1 MKFKSL
7 ITTTL
12 ALGVIASTGANF
24 NTNEASAAAKPLDKS
39 SSTLH
44 HGHSNIQIPYT
55 ITVNGTSQ
63 NILSSLTFNKNQNI
77 SYKDIENKV
86 KSVLYFNRGISDID
100 LRLSKQAEYTVHFKN
115 GTKRVIDLK
124 SGIYTADLI
133 NTSDIKAIS
142 VNVDTKKQPKDKAK
156 ANVQVPYTIT
166 VNGTS
171 QNILSNLTFNKNQN
185 ISYKDLEDK
194 VKSVLESNRGITDV
208 DLRLSKQAKYT
219 VNFKNGTKKVIDLK
233 AGIYTA
239 NLINSSDIK
248 SININVDTKKHIENK
263 AKRNYQVPY
272 SINLN
277 GTSTNILSNL
287 SFSNKPWT
295 NYKNLTSQIK
305 SVLKHDRGISEQDLK
320 YAKKAY
326 YTVYF
331 KNGGKR
337 ILQLNSKNYTANL
350 VHVKDVKRIEI
361 TVKTGTKAKADRYV
375 PYTIAVNGTSTPILS
390 DLKFTG
396 DPRVGYKDIT
406 KKVKSVLK
414 HDRGIGE
421 RELKYAKKAT
431 YTVHFKNG
439 KKKVINLNS
448 KISQLNLLYV
458 QDIKKIDIDVKTGSK
473 AKADSYVP
481 YTIAVNGTSTPILSK
496 LKISN
501 KQLISYKY
509 LNDKVKS
516 VLKNERGISDLDLKF
531 AKQAKYTV
539 YFKNGKKQVVNLKSD
554 IFTPNL
560 FSAKDILFSAKD
572 IKKIDID
579 VKTGSKAKADSYVP
593 YTIAVN
599 GTSTPIL
606 SKLKI
611 SNKQLIS
618 YKYLNDKV
626 KSVLKSER
634 GISDLDL
641 KFAKQAKYT
650 VYFKNGKKQVVNL
663 KSDIFTPNL
672 FSAKDIKKIDIDV
685 KQYTKSKK
693 INKSNNVKFP
703 VTINKFENIVS
714 NEFVFYNASK
724 ITINDL
730 SIKLKSAIANDQGI
744 TKHDIELAERAVYK
758 VYFKNGS
765 SKYVDLKTE
774 YKDERVFKATDI
786 KKVDIELKF

>member
-12 ALGVIASTGANF
+12 ALGVLASTGANF
-24 NTNEASAAAKPLDKS
+24 NNNEASAAAKPLDKS
-39 SSTLH
+39 SSSLH
-44 HGHSNIQIPYT
+44 HGYS
-55 ITVNGTSQ
+55 
-63 NILSSLTFNKNQNI
+63 
-77 SYKDIENKV
+77 KV
-86 KSVLYFNRGISDID
+86 
-100 LRLSKQAEYTVHFKN
+100 H
-115 GTKRVIDLK
+115 
-124 SGIYTADLI
+124 
-133 NTSDIKAIS
+133 
-142 VNVDTKKQPKDKAK
+142 
-156 ANVQVPYTIT
+156 VPYTIT

-233 AGIYTA
+233 SGIYTA

-350 VHVKDVKRIEI
+350 VHAKDVKRIEI

-396 DPRVGYKDIT
+396 DPRVGYKDIS

-439 KKKVINLNS
+439 TKKVININS
-448 KISQLNLLYV
+448 NISQLNLLYV
-458 QDIKKIDIDVKTGSK
+458 QDIKKIDIDVKTG
-473 AKADSYVP
+473 
-481 YTIAVNGTSTPILSK
+481 T
-496 LKISN
+496 
-501 KQLISYKY
+501 
-509 LNDKVKS
+509 
-516 VLKNERGISDLDLKF
+516 
-531 AKQAKYTV
+531 
-539 YFKNGKKQVVNLKSD
+539 
-554 IFTPNL
+554 
-560 FSAKDILFSAKD
+560 
-572 IKKIDID
+572 
-579 VKTGSKAKADSYVP
+579 KAKADSYVP

-730 SIKLKSAIANDQGI
+730 SIKLKSAMANDQGI
-744 TKHDIELAERAVYK
+744 TKHDIGLAERAVYK

>member
-12 ALGVIASTGANF
+12 ALGVLASTGANF
-24 NTNEASAAAKPLDKS
+24 NNNEASAAAKPLDKS
-39 SSTLH
+39 SSSLH
-44 HGHSNIQIPYT
+44 HGYSKVHVPYA

-77 SYKDIENKV
+77 SYKDLEDRV
-86 KSVLYFNRGISDID
+86 KSVLKSDRGISDID
-100 LRLSKQAEYTVHFKN
+100 LRLSKQAKYTVYFKS
-115 GTKRVIDLK
+115 GTKKVIDLK
-124 SGIYTADLI
+124 AGIYTADLI
-133 NTSDIKAIS
+133 NTSEIKAINI
-142 VNVDTKKQPKDKAK
+142 NVDTKKQVEDKKKDKA
-156 ANVQVPYTIT
+156 NYQVPYTIT

-233 AGIYTA
+233 SGIYTA

-350 VHVKDVKRIEI
+350 VHAKDVKRIEI

-396 DPRVGYKDIT
+396 DPRVGYKDIS

-439 KKKVINLNS
+439 TKKVININS
-448 KISQLNLLYV
+448 NISQLNLLYV
-458 QDIKKIDIDVKTGSK
+458 QDIKKIDIDVKTG
-473 AKADSYVP
+473 
-481 YTIAVNGTSTPILSK
+481 T
-496 LKISN
+496 
-501 KQLISYKY
+501 
-509 LNDKVKS
+509 
-516 VLKNERGISDLDLKF
+516 
-531 AKQAKYTV
+531 
-539 YFKNGKKQVVNLKSD
+539 
-554 IFTPNL
+554 
-560 FSAKDILFSAKD
+560 
-572 IKKIDID
+572 
-579 VKTGSKAKADSYVP
+579 KAKADSYVP

-693 INKSNNVKFP
+693 NK
-703 VTINKFENIVS
+703 
-714 NEFVFYNASK
+714 
-724 ITINDL
+724 
-730 SIKLKSAIANDQGI
+730 
-744 TKHDIELAERAVYK
+744 
-758 VYFKNGS
+758 
-765 SKYVDLKTE
+765 
-774 YKDERVFKATDI
+774 
-786 KKVDIELKF
+786 

>member
-12 ALGVIASTGANF
+12 ALGVLASTGAKF
-24 NTNEASAAAKPLDKS
+24 NNNEASAAAKPLDKS
-39 SSTLH
+39 SSSLH
-44 HGHSNIQIPYT
+44 HGYSKVHVPYA

-77 SYKDIENKV
+77 SYKDLEDRV
-86 KSVLYFNRGISDID
+86 KSVLKSDRGISDID
-100 LRLSKQAEYTVHFKN
+100 LRLSKQAKYTVYFKN
-115 GTKRVIDLK
+115 GTKKVIDLK
-124 SGIYTADLI
+124 AGIYTADLI
-133 NTSDIKAIS
+133 NTSEIKAINI
-142 VNVDTKKQPKDKAK
+142 NVDTKKQVEDKKKDKA
-156 ANVQVPYTIT
+156 NYQVPYTIT

-233 AGIYTA
+233 SGIYTA

-350 VHVKDVKRIEI
+350 VHAKDVKRIEI

-396 DPRVGYKDIT
+396 DPRVGYKDIS

-439 KKKVINLNS
+439 TKKVININS
-448 KISQLNLLYV
+448 NISQLNLLYV
-458 QDIKKIDIDVKTGSK
+458 QDIKKIDIDVKTG
-473 AKADSYVP
+473 
-481 YTIAVNGTSTPILSK
+481 T
-496 LKISN
+496 
-501 KQLISYKY
+501 
-509 LNDKVKS
+509 
-516 VLKNERGISDLDLKF
+516 
-531 AKQAKYTV
+531 
-539 YFKNGKKQVVNLKSD
+539 
-554 IFTPNL
+554 
-560 FSAKDILFSAKD
+560 
-572 IKKIDID
+572 
-579 VKTGSKAKADSYVP
+579 KAKADSYVP

-693 INKSNNVKFP
+693 NK
-703 VTINKFENIVS
+703 
-714 NEFVFYNASK
+714 
-724 ITINDL
+724 
-730 SIKLKSAIANDQGI
+730 
-744 TKHDIELAERAVYK
+744 
-758 VYFKNGS
+758 
-765 SKYVDLKTE
+765 
-774 YKDERVFKATDI
+774 
-786 KKVDIELKF
+786 

>member
-86 KSVLYFNRGISDID
+86 KSVLYFNRGIS
-100 LRLSKQAEYTVHFKN
+100 
-115 GTKRVIDLK
+115 
-124 SGIYTADLI
+124 
-133 NTSDIKAIS
+133 
-142 VNVDTKKQPKDKAK
+142 
-156 ANVQVPYTIT
+156 
-166 VNGTS
+166 
-171 QNILSNLTFNKNQN
+171 
-185 ISYKDLEDK
+185 
-194 VKSVLESNRGITDV
+194 
-208 DLRLSKQAKYT
+208 
-219 VNFKNGTKKVIDLK
+219 
-233 AGIYTA
+233 
-239 NLINSSDIK
+239 
-248 SININVDTKKHIENK
+248 
-263 AKRNYQVPY
+263 
-272 SINLN
+272 
-277 GTSTNILSNL
+277 
-287 SFSNKPWT
+287 
-295 NYKNLTSQIK
+295 
-305 SVLKHDRGISEQDLK
+305 EQDLK

-350 VHVKDVKRIEI
+350 VHAKDVKRIEI
-361 TVKTGTKAKADRYV
+361 TVKTGTKAKADR
-375 PYTIAVNGTSTPILS
+375 
-390 DLKFTG
+390 
-396 DPRVGYKDIT
+396 
-406 KKVKSVLK
+406 
-414 HDRGIGE
+414 
-421 RELKYAKKAT
+421 
-431 YTVHFKNG
+431 
-439 KKKVINLNS
+439 
-448 KISQLNLLYV
+448 
-458 QDIKKIDIDVKTGSK
+458 
-473 AKADSYVP
+473 YVP

-516 VLKNERGISDLDLKF
+516 VLKSERDISDLDLKF

-554 IFTPNL
+554 IFTPN
-560 FSAKDILFSAKD
+560 LFSAKD

-693 INKSNNVKFP
+693 NK
-703 VTINKFENIVS
+703 
-714 NEFVFYNASK
+714 
-724 ITINDL
+724 
-730 SIKLKSAIANDQGI
+730 
-744 TKHDIELAERAVYK
+744 
-758 VYFKNGS
+758 
-765 SKYVDLKTE
+765 
-774 YKDERVFKATDI
+774 
-786 KKVDIELKF
+786 

>member
-12 ALGVIASTGANF
+12 ALGVLASTGANF
-24 NTNEASAAAKPLDKS
+24 NNNEASAAAKPLDKS
-39 SSTLH
+39 SSSLH
-44 HGHSNIQIPYT
+44 HGYSKVHVPYA

-77 SYKDIENKV
+77 SYKDLEDRV
-86 KSVLYFNRGISDID
+86 KSVLKSDRGISDID
-100 LRLSKQAEYTVHFKN
+100 LRLSKQAKYTVYFKN
-115 GTKRVIDLK
+115 GTKKVIDLK
-124 SGIYTADLI
+124 AGIYTADLI
-133 NTSDIKAIS
+133 NTSEIKAINI
-142 VNVDTKKQPKDKAK
+142 NVDTKKQVEDKKKDKA
-156 ANVQVPYTIT
+156 NYQVPYTIT

-233 AGIYTA
+233 SGIYTA

-350 VHVKDVKRIEI
+350 VHAKDVKRIEI

-396 DPRVGYKDIT
+396 DPRVGYKDIS

-439 KKKVINLNS
+439 TKKVININS
-448 KISQLNLLYV
+448 NISQLNLLYV
-458 QDIKKIDIDVKTGSK
+458 QDIKKIDIDVKTGTK

-501 KQLISYKY
+501 KQLISC
-509 LNDKVKS
+509 
-516 VLKNERGISDLDLKF
+516 
-531 AKQAKYTV
+531 
-539 YFKNGKKQVVNLKSD
+539 
-554 IFTPNL
+554 
-560 FSAKDILFSAKD
+560 
-572 IKKIDID
+572 
-579 VKTGSKAKADSYVP
+579 
-593 YTIAVN
+593 
-599 GTSTPIL
+599 
-606 SKLKI
+606 
-611 SNKQLIS
+611 
-618 YKYLNDKV
+618 KYLNDKV

-693 INKSNNVKFP
+693 NK
-703 VTINKFENIVS
+703 
-714 NEFVFYNASK
+714 
-724 ITINDL
+724 
-730 SIKLKSAIANDQGI
+730 
-744 TKHDIELAERAVYK
+744 
-758 VYFKNGS
+758 
-765 SKYVDLKTE
+765 
-774 YKDERVFKATDI
+774 
-786 KKVDIELKF
+786 

>member
-12 ALGVIASTGANF
+12 ALGVLASTGANF
-24 NTNEASAAAKPLDKS
+24 NNNEASAAAKPLDKS
-39 SSTLH
+39 SSSLH
-44 HGHSNIQIPYT
+44 HGYSKVHVPYA

-77 SYKDIENKV
+77 SYKDLEDRV
-86 KSVLYFNRGISDID
+86 KSVLKSDRGISDID
-100 LRLSKQAEYTVHFKN
+100 LRLSKQAKYTVYFKN
-115 GTKRVIDLK
+115 GTKKVIDLK
-124 SGIYTADLI
+124 AGIYTADLI
-133 NTSDIKAIS
+133 NTSEIKAINI
-142 VNVDTKKQPKDKAK
+142 NVDTKKQVEDKKKDKA
-156 ANVQVPYTIT
+156 NYQVPYTIT

-233 AGIYTA
+233 SGIYTA

-350 VHVKDVKRIEI
+350 VHAKDVKRIEI

-396 DPRVGYKDIT
+396 DPRVGYKDIS

-439 KKKVINLNS
+439 TKKVININS
-448 KISQLNLLYV
+448 NISQLNLLYV
-458 QDIKKIDIDVKTGSK
+458 QDIKKIDIDVKTGTK

-516 VLKNERGISDLDLKF
+516 E
-531 AKQAKYTV
+531 
-539 YFKNGKKQVVNLKSD
+539 
-554 IFTPNL
+554 
-560 FSAKDILFSAKD
+560 
-572 IKKIDID
+572 
-579 VKTGSKAKADSYVP
+579 
-593 YTIAVN
+593 
-599 GTSTPIL
+599 
-606 SKLKI
+606 
-611 SNKQLIS
+611 
-618 YKYLNDKV
+618 
-626 KSVLKSER
+626 LKSER

-693 INKSNNVKFP
+693 NK
-703 VTINKFENIVS
+703 
-714 NEFVFYNASK
+714 
-724 ITINDL
+724 
-730 SIKLKSAIANDQGI
+730 
-744 TKHDIELAERAVYK
+744 
-758 VYFKNGS
+758 
-765 SKYVDLKTE
+765 
-774 YKDERVFKATDI
+774 
-786 KKVDIELKF
+786 

>member
-115 GTKRVIDLK
+115 GTK
-124 SGIYTADLI
+124 
-133 NTSDIKAIS
+133 
-142 VNVDTKKQPKDKAK
+142 
-156 ANVQVPYTIT
+156 
-166 VNGTS
+166 
-171 QNILSNLTFNKNQN
+171 
-185 ISYKDLEDK
+185 
-194 VKSVLESNRGITDV
+194 
-208 DLRLSKQAKYT
+208 
-219 VNFKNGTKKVIDLK
+219 KVIDLK

-248 SININVDTKKHIENK
+248 SININLDTKKHIENK

-350 VHVKDVKRIEI
+350 VHAKDVKRIEI
-361 TVKTGTKAKADRYV
+361 TVKTGT
-375 PYTIAVNGTSTPILS
+375 
-390 DLKFTG
+390 
-396 DPRVGYKDIT
+396 
-406 KKVKSVLK
+406 
-414 HDRGIGE
+414 
-421 RELKYAKKAT
+421 
-431 YTVHFKNG
+431 
-439 KKKVINLNS
+439 
-448 KISQLNLLYV
+448 
-458 QDIKKIDIDVKTGSK
+458 
-473 AKADSYVP
+473 
-481 YTIAVNGTSTPILSK
+481 
-496 LKISN
+496 
-501 KQLISYKY
+501 
-509 LNDKVKS
+509 
-516 VLKNERGISDLDLKF
+516 
-531 AKQAKYTV
+531 
-539 YFKNGKKQVVNLKSD
+539 
-554 IFTPNL
+554 
-560 FSAKDILFSAKD
+560 
-572 IKKIDID
+572 
-579 VKTGSKAKADSYVP
+579 KAKADSYVP

>member
-12 ALGVIASTGANF
+12 ALGVLASTGANF
-24 NTNEASAAAKPLDKS
+24 NNNEASAGAKPLDKS
-39 SSTLH
+39 SSSLH
-44 HGHSNIQIPYT
+44 HGYSKVHVPYA

-77 SYKDIENKV
+77 SYKDLEDRV
-86 KSVLYFNRGISDID
+86 KSVLKSD
-100 LRLSKQAEYTVHFKN
+100 
-115 GTKRVIDLK
+115 
-124 SGIYTADLI
+124 
-133 NTSDIKAIS
+133 
-142 VNVDTKKQPKDKAK
+142 
-156 ANVQVPYTIT
+156 
-166 VNGTS
+166 
-171 QNILSNLTFNKNQN
+171 
-185 ISYKDLEDK
+185 
-194 VKSVLESNRGITDV
+194 RGITDV

-248 SININVDTKKHIENK
+248 SININVDTKKHVENK

-287 SFSNKPWT
+287 SFSNKPWK
-295 NYKNLTSQIK
+295 NYKDLTRQIK

-350 VHVKDVKRIEI
+350 VHAKDVKRIEI
-361 TVKTGTKAKADRYV
+361 TVKTGPKAKADRYV
-375 PYTIAVNGTSTPILS
+375 PYTIAVNGTSTLILS
-390 DLKFTG
+390 KLKFSG
-396 DPRVGYKDIT
+396 DPRVGYSDIT

-414 HDRGIGE
+414 YDRGISD
-421 RELKYAKKAT
+421 RELKFAKKAT
-431 YTVHFKNG
+431 YTLHFKNG
-439 KKKVINLNS
+439 KKQVVDLNS
-448 KISQLNLLYV
+448 NINQLNLLFV
-458 QDIKKIDIDVKTGSK
+458 KDIKKIVVDVKTGPK
-473 AKADSYVP
+473 AKAESYVP

-496 LKISN
+496 LK
-501 KQLISYKY
+501 L
-509 LNDKVKS
+509 
-516 VLKNERGISDLDLKF
+516 
-531 AKQAKYTV
+531 
-539 YFKNGKKQVVNLKSD
+539 
-554 IFTPNL
+554 
-560 FSAKDILFSAKD
+560 
-572 IKKIDID
+572 
-579 VKTGSKAKADSYVP
+579 
-593 YTIAVN
+593 
-599 GTSTPIL
+599 
-606 SKLKI
+606 

-641 KFAKQAKYT
+641 KFAKQAQYT
-650 VYFKNGKKQVVNL
+650 VHFKNGKKQVVNL
-663 KSDIFTPNL
+663 NSNIFTPNL
-672 FSAKDIKKIDIDV
+672 FSAKDIKKIDINV
-685 KQYTKSKK
+685 KQHTKSKK
-693 INKSNNVKFP
+693 NKSNNVKFP

-724 ITINDL
+724 IIINDL
-730 SIKLKSAIANDQGI
+730 SIKLKSAMANDQGI
-744 TKHDIELAERAVYK
+744 TKHDIGLAERAVYK

-774 YKDERVFKATDI
+774 YKDGKVFKATDI

>member
-12 ALGVIASTGANF
+12 ALGVLASTGANF
-24 NTNEASAAAKPLDKS
+24 NTNEASAAATPLDKS

-44 HGHSNIQIPYT
+44 HGHSKIQVPYT

-63 NILSSLTFNKNQNI
+63 NILSSLTFNKNQQI
-77 SYKDIENKV
+77 SYKDLENKV

-115 GTKRVIDLK
+115 GTKKVVDLK

-171 QNILSNLTFNKNQN
+171 QNILSSLTFNKNQN
-185 ISYKDLEDK
+185 VSYKDLEDK

-208 DLRLSKQAKYT
+208 DLRLSKQAKFT

-337 ILQLNSKNYTANL
+337 VVHFNSKTYSANL
-350 VHVKDVKRIEI
+350 VHAKDVKKIEV
-361 TVKTGTKAKADRYV
+361 TVKTASKAKAERYV
-375 PYTIAVNGTSTPILS
+375 PYSIAVNGTSTPNLS

-481 YTIAVNGTSTPILSK
+481 YTIAVNGTSTHILSK

-501 KQLISYKY
+501 KQLIGYQD
-509 LNDKVKS
+509 LNEKVKS
-516 VLKNERGISDLDLKF
+516 VLKHDRGINDIELKF
-531 AKQAKYTV
+531 AKQAKYTIH
-539 YFKNGKKQVVNLKSD
+539 FKNGKTQVVDLKSD
-554 IFTPNL
+554 IFT
-560 FSAKDILFSAKD
+560 
-572 IKKIDID
+572 
-579 VKTGSKAKADSYVP
+579 
-593 YTIAVN
+593 
-599 GTSTPIL
+599 
-606 SKLKI
+606 
-611 SNKQLIS
+611 
-618 YKYLNDKV
+618 
-626 KSVLKSER
+626 R
-634 GISDLDL
+634 
-641 KFAKQAKYT
+641 
-650 VYFKNGKKQVVNL
+650 
-663 KSDIFTPNL
+663 NL

-685 KQYTKSKK
+685 KQHTKSKK

-730 SIKLKSAIANDQGI
+730 STKLKSAMANDQGI
-744 TKHDIELAERAVYK
+744 TKHDIGLAERAVYK

-774 YKDERVFKATDI
+774 YKDRKVFKATDI

>member
-185 ISYKDLEDK
+185 ISYKDLEGK

-233 AGIYTA
+233 SGIYTA

-350 VHVKDVKRIEI
+350 VHAKDVKRIEI
-361 TVKTGTKAKADRYV
+361 TVKTGTKAKADR
-375 PYTIAVNGTSTPILS
+375 
-390 DLKFTG
+390 
-396 DPRVGYKDIT
+396 
-406 KKVKSVLK
+406 
-414 HDRGIGE
+414 
-421 RELKYAKKAT
+421 
-431 YTVHFKNG
+431 
-439 KKKVINLNS
+439 
-448 KISQLNLLYV
+448 
-458 QDIKKIDIDVKTGSK
+458 
-473 AKADSYVP
+473 
-481 YTIAVNGTSTPILSK
+481 
-496 LKISN
+496 
-501 KQLISYKY
+501 
-509 LNDKVKS
+509 
-516 VLKNERGISDLDLKF
+516 
-531 AKQAKYTV
+531 
-539 YFKNGKKQVVNLKSD
+539 
-554 IFTPNL
+554 
-560 FSAKDILFSAKD
+560 
-572 IKKIDID
+572 
-579 VKTGSKAKADSYVP
+579 YVP

-685 KQYTKSKK
+685 KTGSKAKADSYVPYTIAVNGTSTPILSKLKISNKQLISYKYLNDKVKSVLKSERGISDRDLKFAKQAKYTVYFKNGKKQVVNLKSDIFTPNLFSAKDIKKIDIDVKQYTKSKK
-693 INKSNNVKFP
+693 K
-703 VTINKFENIVS
+703 
-714 NEFVFYNASK
+714 
-724 ITINDL
+724 
-730 SIKLKSAIANDQGI
+730 
-744 TKHDIELAERAVYK
+744 
-758 VYFKNGS
+758 
-765 SKYVDLKTE
+765 
-774 YKDERVFKATDI
+774 
-786 KKVDIELKF
+786 

>member
-12 ALGVIASTGANF
+12 ALGVLASTGANF
-24 NTNEASAAAKPLDKS
+24 NNNEASAAAKPLDKS
-39 SSTLH
+39 SSSLH
-44 HGHSNIQIPYT
+44 HGYSKVHVPYA

-77 SYKDIENKV
+77 SYKDLEDRV
-86 KSVLYFNRGISDID
+86 KSVLKSDRGISDID
-100 LRLSKQAEYTVHFKN
+100 LRLSKQAKYTVYFKN
-115 GTKRVIDLK
+115 GTKKVIDLK
-124 SGIYTADLI
+124 AGIYTADLI
-133 NTSDIKAIS
+133 NTSEIKAINI
-142 VNVDTKKQPKDKAK
+142 NVDTKKQVEDKKKDKA
-156 ANVQVPYTIT
+156 NYQVPYTIT

-208 DLRLSKQAKYT
+208 DLRLSKQEKYT

-233 AGIYTA
+233 SGIYTA

-350 VHVKDVKRIEI
+350 VHAKDVKRIEI

-396 DPRVGYKDIT
+396 DPRVGYKDIS

-439 KKKVINLNS
+439 TKKVININS
-448 KISQLNLLYV
+448 NISQLNLLYV
-458 QDIKKIDIDVKTGSK
+458 QDIKKIDIDVKTG
-473 AKADSYVP
+473 
-481 YTIAVNGTSTPILSK
+481 T
-496 LKISN
+496 
-501 KQLISYKY
+501 
-509 LNDKVKS
+509 
-516 VLKNERGISDLDLKF
+516 
-531 AKQAKYTV
+531 
-539 YFKNGKKQVVNLKSD
+539 
-554 IFTPNL
+554 
-560 FSAKDILFSAKD
+560 
-572 IKKIDID
+572 
-579 VKTGSKAKADSYVP
+579 KAKADSYVP

-685 KQYTKSKK
+685 
-693 INKSNNVKFP
+693 
-703 VTINKFENIVS
+703 
-714 NEFVFYNASK
+714 
-724 ITINDL
+724 
-730 SIKLKSAIANDQGI
+730 
-744 TKHDIELAERAVYK
+744 
-758 VYFKNGS
+758 
-765 SKYVDLKTE
+765 
-774 YKDERVFKATDI
+774 
-786 KKVDIELKF
+786 

>member
-115 GTKRVIDLK
+115 GTKKVIDLK

-185 ISYKDLEDK
+185 ISYKDLEGK

-233 AGIYTA
+233 SGIYTA

-350 VHVKDVKRIEI
+350 VHAKDVKRIEI
-361 TVKTGTKAKADRYV
+361 TVKTGTKAKADR
-375 PYTIAVNGTSTPILS
+375 
-390 DLKFTG
+390 
-396 DPRVGYKDIT
+396 
-406 KKVKSVLK
+406 
-414 HDRGIGE
+414 
-421 RELKYAKKAT
+421 
-431 YTVHFKNG
+431 
-439 KKKVINLNS
+439 
-448 KISQLNLLYV
+448 
-458 QDIKKIDIDVKTGSK
+458 
-473 AKADSYVP
+473 YVP

-516 VLKNERGISDLDLKF
+516 VLKSERGISDLDLKF

-554 IFTPNL
+554 IFTPN
-560 FSAKDILFSAKD
+560 LFSAKD

-672 FSAKDIKKIDIDV
+672 FSAKD
-685 KQYTKSKK
+685 
-693 INKSNNVKFP
+693 
-703 VTINKFENIVS
+703 
-714 NEFVFYNASK
+714 
-724 ITINDL
+724 
-730 SIKLKSAIANDQGI
+730 
-744 TKHDIELAERAVYK
+744 
-758 VYFKNGS
+758 
-765 SKYVDLKTE
+765 
-774 YKDERVFKATDI
+774 
-786 KKVDIELKF
+786 

>member
-12 ALGVIASTGANF
+12 ALGVLASTGANF
-24 NTNEASAAAKPLDKS
+24 NNNEASAAAKPLDKS
-39 SSTLH
+39 SSSLH
-44 HGHSNIQIPYT
+44 HGYSKVHVPYA

-77 SYKDIENKV
+77 SYKDLEDRV
-86 KSVLYFNRGISDID
+86 KSVLKSDRGISDID
-100 LRLSKQAEYTVHFKN
+100 LRLSKQAKYTVYFKN
-115 GTKRVIDLK
+115 GTKKVIDLK
-124 SGIYTADLI
+124 AGIYTADLI
-133 NTSDIKAIS
+133 NTSEIKAINI
-142 VNVDTKKQPKDKAK
+142 NVDTKKQVEDKKKDKA
-156 ANVQVPYTIT
+156 NYQVPYTIT

-233 AGIYTA
+233 SGIYTA

-272 SINLN
+272 AINLN

-350 VHVKDVKRIEI
+350 VHAKDVKRIEI

-396 DPRVGYKDIT
+396 DPRVGYKDIS

-439 KKKVINLNS
+439 TKKVININS
-448 KISQLNLLYV
+448 NISQLNLLYV
-458 QDIKKIDIDVKTGSK
+458 QDIKKIDIDVKTG
-473 AKADSYVP
+473 
-481 YTIAVNGTSTPILSK
+481 T
-496 LKISN
+496 
-501 KQLISYKY
+501 
-509 LNDKVKS
+509 
-516 VLKNERGISDLDLKF
+516 
-531 AKQAKYTV
+531 
-539 YFKNGKKQVVNLKSD
+539 
-554 IFTPNL
+554 
-560 FSAKDILFSAKD
+560 
-572 IKKIDID
+572 
-579 VKTGSKAKADSYVP
+579 KAKADSYVP

-693 INKSNNVKFP
+693 NK
-703 VTINKFENIVS
+703 
-714 NEFVFYNASK
+714 
-724 ITINDL
+724 
-730 SIKLKSAIANDQGI
+730 
-744 TKHDIELAERAVYK
+744 
-758 VYFKNGS
+758 
-765 SKYVDLKTE
+765 
-774 YKDERVFKATDI
+774 
-786 KKVDIELKF
+786 

>member
-12 ALGVIASTGANF
+12 ALGVLASTGANF
-24 NTNEASAAAKPLDKS
+24 NNNEASAAAKPLDKS
-39 SSTLH
+39 SSSLH
-44 HGHSNIQIPYT
+44 HGYSKVHVPYA

-77 SYKDIENKV
+77 SYKDLEDRV
-86 KSVLYFNRGISDID
+86 KSVLKSDRGISDID
-100 LRLSKQAEYTVHFKN
+100 LRLSKQAKYTVYFKN
-115 GTKRVIDLK
+115 GTKKVIDLK
-124 SGIYTADLI
+124 AGIYTADLI
-133 NTSDIKAIS
+133 NTSEIKAININ
-142 VNVDTKKQPKDKAK
+142 VNTKKQVEDKKKDKA
-156 ANVQVPYTIT
+156 NYQVPYTIT

-233 AGIYTA
+233 SGIYTA

-350 VHVKDVKRIEI
+350 VHAKDVKRIEI

-396 DPRVGYKDIT
+396 DPRVGYKDIS

-439 KKKVINLNS
+439 TKKVININS
-448 KISQLNLLYV
+448 NISQLNLLYV
-458 QDIKKIDIDVKTGSK
+458 QDIKKIDIDVKTG
-473 AKADSYVP
+473 
-481 YTIAVNGTSTPILSK
+481 T
-496 LKISN
+496 
-501 KQLISYKY
+501 
-509 LNDKVKS
+509 
-516 VLKNERGISDLDLKF
+516 
-531 AKQAKYTV
+531 
-539 YFKNGKKQVVNLKSD
+539 
-554 IFTPNL
+554 
-560 FSAKDILFSAKD
+560 
-572 IKKIDID
+572 
-579 VKTGSKAKADSYVP
+579 KAKADSYVP

-693 INKSNNVKFP
+693 NK
-703 VTINKFENIVS
+703 
-714 NEFVFYNASK
+714 
-724 ITINDL
+724 
-730 SIKLKSAIANDQGI
+730 
-744 TKHDIELAERAVYK
+744 
-758 VYFKNGS
+758 
-765 SKYVDLKTE
+765 
-774 YKDERVFKATDI
+774 
-786 KKVDIELKF
+786 

>member
-115 GTKRVIDLK
+115 GTKKVIDLK

-185 ISYKDLEDK
+185 ISYKDLEGK

-233 AGIYTA
+233 SGIYTA

-350 VHVKDVKRIEI
+350 VHAKDVKRIEI

-390 DLKFTG
+390 KLKISNKQLIS
-396 DPRVGYKDIT
+396 YKYLND
-406 KKVKSVLK
+406 KVKSVLK
-414 HDRGIGE
+414 SERGISDLD
-421 RELKYAKKAT
+421 LKFAKQAK
-431 YTVHFKNG
+431 YTVYFKNG
-439 KKKVINLNS
+439 KKQVVNLKS
-448 KISQLNLLYV
+448 DIFTPNLFSAK
-458 QDIKKIDIDVKTGSK
+458 DIKKIDIDVKTGSK

-516 VLKNERGISDLDLKF
+516 VLKSERGISDLDLKF

-554 IFTPNL
+554 IFTPN
-560 FSAKDILFSAKD
+560 LFSAKD

-693 INKSNNVKFP
+693 K
-703 VTINKFENIVS
+703 
-714 NEFVFYNASK
+714 
-724 ITINDL
+724 
-730 SIKLKSAIANDQGI
+730 
-744 TKHDIELAERAVYK
+744 
-758 VYFKNGS
+758 
-765 SKYVDLKTE
+765 
-774 YKDERVFKATDI
+774 
-786 KKVDIELKF
+786 

>member
-12 ALGVIASTGANF
+12 ALGVLASTGANF
-24 NTNEASAAAKPLDKS
+24 NNNEASAAAKPLDKS
-39 SSTLH
+39 SGSLH
-44 HGHSNIQIPYT
+44 HGYSKVHVPYA

-77 SYKDIENKV
+77 SYKDLEDRV
-86 KSVLYFNRGISDID
+86 KSVLKSDRGISDID
-100 LRLSKQAEYTVHFKN
+100 LRLSKQAKYTVYFKN
-115 GTKRVIDLK
+115 GTKKVIDLK
-124 SGIYTADLI
+124 AGIYTADLI
-133 NTSDIKAIS
+133 NTSEIKAINI
-142 VNVDTKKQPKDKAK
+142 NVDTKKQVEDKKKDKA
-156 ANVQVPYTIT
+156 NYQVPYTIT

-233 AGIYTA
+233 SGIYTA

-350 VHVKDVKRIEI
+350 VHAKDVKRIEI

-396 DPRVGYKDIT
+396 DPRVGYKDIS

-439 KKKVINLNS
+439 TKKVININS
-448 KISQLNLLYV
+448 NISQLNLLYV
-458 QDIKKIDIDVKTGSK
+458 QDIKKIDIDVKTG
-473 AKADSYVP
+473 
-481 YTIAVNGTSTPILSK
+481 T
-496 LKISN
+496 
-501 KQLISYKY
+501 
-509 LNDKVKS
+509 
-516 VLKNERGISDLDLKF
+516 
-531 AKQAKYTV
+531 
-539 YFKNGKKQVVNLKSD
+539 
-554 IFTPNL
+554 
-560 FSAKDILFSAKD
+560 
-572 IKKIDID
+572 
-579 VKTGSKAKADSYVP
+579 KAKADSYVP

-730 SIKLKSAIANDQGI
+730 SIKLKSAMANDQGI
-744 TKHDIELAERAVYK
+744 TKHDIGLAERAVYK

>member
-1 MKFKSL
+1 
-7 ITTTL
+7 
-12 ALGVIASTGANF
+12 LGVLASTGANF

-44 HGHSNIQIPYT
+44 HGHSKIQVPYT

-63 NILSSLTFNKNQNI
+63 NILSSLTFNKNQQI
-77 SYKDIENKV
+77 SYKDLENKV

-115 GTKRVIDLK
+115 GTKKVVDLK

-171 QNILSNLTFNKNQN
+171 QNILSSLTFNKNQN
-185 ISYKDLEDK
+185 VSYKDLEDK

-208 DLRLSKQAKYT
+208 DLRLSKQAKFT

-337 ILQLNSKNYTANL
+337 VVHFNSKTYSANL
-350 VHVKDVKRIEI
+350 VHAKDVKKIEV
-361 TVKTGTKAKADRYV
+361 TVKTASKAKAERYV
-375 PYTIAVNGTSTPILS
+375 PYSIAVNGTSTPNLS

-481 YTIAVNGTSTPILSK
+481 YTIAVNGTSTHILSK

-501 KQLISYKY
+501 KQLIGYQD
-509 LNDKVKS
+509 LNEKVKS
-516 VLKNERGISDLDLKF
+516 VLKHDRGINDIELKF
-531 AKQAKYTV
+531 AKQAKYTIH
-539 YFKNGKKQVVNLKSD
+539 FKNGKTQVVDLKSD
-554 IFTPNL
+554 IFT
-560 FSAKDILFSAKD
+560 
-572 IKKIDID
+572 
-579 VKTGSKAKADSYVP
+579 
-593 YTIAVN
+593 
-599 GTSTPIL
+599 
-606 SKLKI
+606 
-611 SNKQLIS
+611 
-618 YKYLNDKV
+618 
-626 KSVLKSER
+626 R
-634 GISDLDL
+634 
-641 KFAKQAKYT
+641 
-650 VYFKNGKKQVVNL
+650 
-663 KSDIFTPNL
+663 NL

-685 KQYTKSKK
+685 KQHTKSKK

-730 SIKLKSAIANDQGI
+730 STKLKSAMANDQGI
-744 TKHDIELAERAVYK
+744 TKHDIGLAERAVYK

-774 YKDERVFKATDI
+774 YKDRKVFKATDI

>member
-12 ALGVIASTGANF
+12 ALGVLASTGANF
-24 NTNEASAAAKPLDKS
+24 NNNEASAAAKPLDKS
-39 SSTLH
+39 SSSLH
-44 HGHSNIQIPYT
+44 HGYSKVHVPYA

-77 SYKDIENKV
+77 SYKDLEDRV
-86 KSVLYFNRGISDID
+86 KSVLKSDRGISDID
-100 LRLSKQAEYTVHFKN
+100 LRLSKQAKYTVYFKN
-115 GTKRVIDLK
+115 GTKKVIDLK
-124 SGIYTADLI
+124 AGIYTADLI
-133 NTSDIKAIS
+133 NTSEIKAINI
-142 VNVDTKKQPKDKAK
+142 NVDTKKQVEDKKKDKA
-156 ANVQVPYTIT
+156 NYQVPYTIT

-233 AGIYTA
+233 SGIYTA

-350 VHVKDVKRIEI
+350 VHAKDVKRIEI

-396 DPRVGYKDIT
+396 DPRVGYKDIS

-439 KKKVINLNS
+439 TKKVININS
-448 KISQLNLLYV
+448 NISQLNLLYV
-458 QDIKKIDIDVKTGSK
+458 QDIKKIDIDVKTG
-473 AKADSYVP
+473 
-481 YTIAVNGTSTPILSK
+481 T
-496 LKISN
+496 
-501 KQLISYKY
+501 
-509 LNDKVKS
+509 
-516 VLKNERGISDLDLKF
+516 
-531 AKQAKYTV
+531 
-539 YFKNGKKQVVNLKSD
+539 
-554 IFTPNL
+554 
-560 FSAKDILFSAKD
+560 
-572 IKKIDID
+572 
-579 VKTGSKAKADSYVP
+579 KAKADSYVP

-672 FSAKDIKKIDIDV
+672 FSAKDIKKIDID
-685 KQYTKSKK
+685 
-693 INKSNNVKFP
+693 
-703 VTINKFENIVS
+703 
-714 NEFVFYNASK
+714 
-724 ITINDL
+724 
-730 SIKLKSAIANDQGI
+730 
-744 TKHDIELAERAVYK
+744 
-758 VYFKNGS
+758 
-765 SKYVDLKTE
+765 
-774 YKDERVFKATDI
+774 
-786 KKVDIELKF
+786 

>member
-12 ALGVIASTGANF
+12 ALGVLASTGANF
-24 NTNEASAAAKPLDKS
+24 NNNEASAAAKPLDKS
-39 SSTLH
+39 SSSLH
-44 HGHSNIQIPYT
+44 HGYSKVHVPYA

-77 SYKDIENKV
+77 SYKDLEDRV
-86 KSVLYFNRGISDID
+86 KSVLKSDRGISDID
-100 LRLSKQAEYTVHFKN
+100 LRLSKQA
-115 GTKRVIDLK
+115 
-124 SGIYTADLI
+124 
-133 NTSDIKAIS
+133 
-142 VNVDTKKQPKDKAK
+142 
-156 ANVQVPYTIT
+156 
-166 VNGTS
+166 
-171 QNILSNLTFNKNQN
+171 
-185 ISYKDLEDK
+185 
-194 VKSVLESNRGITDV
+194 
-208 DLRLSKQAKYT
+208 KYT
-219 VNFKNGTKKVIDLK
+219 VYFKNGTKKVIDLK

-239 NLINSSDIK
+239 DLINSSDIK

-350 VHVKDVKRIEI
+350 VHAKDVKRIEI

-375 PYTIAVNGTSTPILS
+375 PYTIAVNGTSTLILS

-396 DPRVGYKDIT
+396 DPRVGYKDIS

-439 KKKVINLNS
+439 TKKVININS
-448 KISQLNLLYV
+448 NISQLNLLYV
-458 QDIKKIDIDVKTGSK
+458 QDIKKIDIDVKTGTK

-481 YTIAVNGTSTPILSK
+481 YTIAVNGTSTL
-496 LKISN
+496 
-501 KQLISYKY
+501 
-509 LNDKVKS
+509 
-516 VLKNERGISDLDLKF
+516 
-531 AKQAKYTV
+531 
-539 YFKNGKKQVVNLKSD
+539 
-554 IFTPNL
+554 
-560 FSAKDILFSAKD
+560 
-572 IKKIDID
+572 
-579 VKTGSKAKADSYVP
+579 
-593 YTIAVN
+593 
-599 GTSTPIL
+599 IL

-730 SIKLKSAIANDQGI
+730 SIKLKSAMANDQGI
-744 TKHDIELAERAVYK
+744 TKHDIGLAERAVYK

-765 SKYVDLKTE
+765 SKYVYLKTE

>member
-12 ALGVIASTGANF
+12 ALGVLASTGANF
-24 NTNEASAAAKPLDKS
+24 NNNEASAAAKPLDKS
-39 SSTLH
+39 SSSLH
-44 HGHSNIQIPYT
+44 HGYSKVHVPYA

-77 SYKDIENKV
+77 SYKDLEDRV
-86 KSVLYFNRGISDID
+86 KSVLKSDRGISDID
-100 LRLSKQAEYTVHFKN
+100 LRLSKQAKYTVYFKN
-115 GTKRVIDLK
+115 GTKKVIDLK
-124 SGIYTADLI
+124 AGIYTADLI
-133 NTSDIKAIS
+133 NTSEIKAINI
-142 VNVDTKKQPKDKAK
+142 NVDTKKQVEDKKKDKA
-156 ANVQVPYTIT
+156 NYQVPYTIT

-233 AGIYTA
+233 SGIYTA

-287 SFSNKPWT
+287 SFLNKPWT

-350 VHVKDVKRIEI
+350 VHAKDVKRIEI

-396 DPRVGYKDIT
+396 DPRVGYKDIS

-439 KKKVINLNS
+439 TKKVININS
-448 KISQLNLLYV
+448 NISQLNLLYV
-458 QDIKKIDIDVKTGSK
+458 QDIKKIDIDVKTG
-473 AKADSYVP
+473 
-481 YTIAVNGTSTPILSK
+481 T
-496 LKISN
+496 
-501 KQLISYKY
+501 
-509 LNDKVKS
+509 
-516 VLKNERGISDLDLKF
+516 
-531 AKQAKYTV
+531 
-539 YFKNGKKQVVNLKSD
+539 
-554 IFTPNL
+554 
-560 FSAKDILFSAKD
+560 
-572 IKKIDID
+572 
-579 VKTGSKAKADSYVP
+579 KAKADSYVP

-693 INKSNNVKFP
+693 NK
-703 VTINKFENIVS
+703 
-714 NEFVFYNASK
+714 
-724 ITINDL
+724 
-730 SIKLKSAIANDQGI
+730 
-744 TKHDIELAERAVYK
+744 
-758 VYFKNGS
+758 
-765 SKYVDLKTE
+765 
-774 YKDERVFKATDI
+774 
-786 KKVDIELKF
+786 

>member
-44 HGHSNIQIPYT
+44 HGHSKIQIPYT

-124 SGIYTADLI
+124 SGIYTADII

-185 ISYKDLEDK
+185 ISYKDLEGK

-233 AGIYTA
+233 SGIYTA

-350 VHVKDVKRIEI
+350 VHAKDVKRIEI
-361 TVKTGTKAKADRYV
+361 TVKTGTKAKADR
-375 PYTIAVNGTSTPILS
+375 
-390 DLKFTG
+390 
-396 DPRVGYKDIT
+396 
-406 KKVKSVLK
+406 
-414 HDRGIGE
+414 
-421 RELKYAKKAT
+421 
-431 YTVHFKNG
+431 
-439 KKKVINLNS
+439 
-448 KISQLNLLYV
+448 
-458 QDIKKIDIDVKTGSK
+458 
-473 AKADSYVP
+473 YVP

-516 VLKNERGISDLDLKF
+516 VLKSERGISDLDLKF

-554 IFTPNL
+554 IFTPN
-560 FSAKDILFSAKD
+560 LFSAKD

-672 FSAKDIKKIDIDV
+672 FSAKDI
-685 KQYTKSKK
+685 
-693 INKSNNVKFP
+693 
-703 VTINKFENIVS
+703 
-714 NEFVFYNASK
+714 
-724 ITINDL
+724 
-730 SIKLKSAIANDQGI
+730 
-744 TKHDIELAERAVYK
+744 
-758 VYFKNGS
+758 
-765 SKYVDLKTE
+765 
-774 YKDERVFKATDI
+774 
-786 KKVDIELKF
+786 

>member
-133 NTSDIKAIS
+133 NTSDIKAIG

-171 QNILSNLTFNKNQN
+171 QNILSNLTFNKNQQ

-350 VHVKDVKRIEI
+350 VHAKDVKRIEI
-361 TVKTGTKAKADRYV
+361 TVKTGT
-375 PYTIAVNGTSTPILS
+375 
-390 DLKFTG
+390 
-396 DPRVGYKDIT
+396 
-406 KKVKSVLK
+406 
-414 HDRGIGE
+414 
-421 RELKYAKKAT
+421 
-431 YTVHFKNG
+431 
-439 KKKVINLNS
+439 
-448 KISQLNLLYV
+448 
-458 QDIKKIDIDVKTGSK
+458 K

-516 VLKNERGISDLDLKF
+516 VLKSERGISDLDLKF

-554 IFTPNL
+554 IFTPN
-560 FSAKDILFSAKD
+560 LFSAKD

-693 INKSNNVKFP
+693 NK
-703 VTINKFENIVS
+703 
-714 NEFVFYNASK
+714 
-724 ITINDL
+724 
-730 SIKLKSAIANDQGI
+730 
-744 TKHDIELAERAVYK
+744 
-758 VYFKNGS
+758 
-765 SKYVDLKTE
+765 
-774 YKDERVFKATDI
+774 
-786 KKVDIELKF
+786 

>member
-12 ALGVIASTGANF
+12 ALGVLASTGANF
-24 NTNEASAAAKPLDKS
+24 NNNEASAAAKPLDKS
-39 SSTLH
+39 SSSLH
-44 HGHSNIQIPYT
+44 HGYSKVHVPYA

-77 SYKDIENKV
+77 SYKDLEDRV
-86 KSVLYFNRGISDID
+86 KSVLKSDRGISDID
-100 LRLSKQAEYTVHFKN
+100 LRLSKQAKYTVYFKN
-115 GTKRVIDLK
+115 GTKKVIDLK
-124 SGIYTADLI
+124 AGIYTADLI
-133 NTSDIKAIS
+133 NTSEIKAINI
-142 VNVDTKKQPKDKAK
+142 NVDTKKQVEDKKKDKA
-156 ANVQVPYTIT
+156 NYQVPYTIT

-233 AGIYTA
+233 SGIYTA

-350 VHVKDVKRIEI
+350 VHAKDVKRIEI

-396 DPRVGYKDIT
+396 DPRVGYKDIS

-439 KKKVINLNS
+439 TKKVININS
-448 KISQLNLLYV
+448 NISQLNLLYV
-458 QDIKKIDIDVKTGSK
+458 QDIKKIDIDVKTGTK
-473 AKADSYVP
+473 AKADSY
-481 YTIAVNGTSTPILSK
+481 I
-496 LKISN
+496 
-501 KQLISYKY
+501 
-509 LNDKVKS
+509 
-516 VLKNERGISDLDLKF
+516 
-531 AKQAKYTV
+531 
-539 YFKNGKKQVVNLKSD
+539 
-554 IFTPNL
+554 
-560 FSAKDILFSAKD
+560 
-572 IKKIDID
+572 
-579 VKTGSKAKADSYVP
+579 P

-693 INKSNNVKFP
+693 NK
-703 VTINKFENIVS
+703 
-714 NEFVFYNASK
+714 
-724 ITINDL
+724 
-730 SIKLKSAIANDQGI
+730 
-744 TKHDIELAERAVYK
+744 
-758 VYFKNGS
+758 
-765 SKYVDLKTE
+765 
-774 YKDERVFKATDI
+774 
-786 KKVDIELKF
+786 

>member
-12 ALGVIASTGANF
+12 ALGVLASTGANF
-24 NTNEASAAAKPLDKS
+24 NNNEASAAAKPLDKS
-39 SSTLH
+39 SSSLH
-44 HGHSNIQIPYT
+44 HGYSKVHVPYA

-77 SYKDIENKV
+77 SYKDLEDRV
-86 KSVLYFNRGISDID
+86 KSVLKSDRGISDID
-100 LRLSKQAEYTVHFKN
+100 LRLSKQAKYTVYFKN
-115 GTKRVIDLK
+115 GTKKVIDLK
-124 SGIYTADLI
+124 AGIYTADLI
-133 NTSDIKAIS
+133 NTSEIKAINI
-142 VNVDTKKQPKDKAK
+142 NVDTKKQVEDKKKDKA
-156 ANVQVPYTIT
+156 NYQVPYTIT

-233 AGIYTA
+233 SGIYTA

-350 VHVKDVKRIEI
+350 VHAKDVKRIEI

-396 DPRVGYKDIT
+396 DPRVGYKDIS
-406 KKVKSVLK
+406 KKVESVLK

-439 KKKVINLNS
+439 TKKVININS
-448 KISQLNLLYV
+448 NISQLNLLYV
-458 QDIKKIDIDVKTGSK
+458 QDIKKIDIDVKTG
-473 AKADSYVP
+473 
-481 YTIAVNGTSTPILSK
+481 T
-496 LKISN
+496 
-501 KQLISYKY
+501 
-509 LNDKVKS
+509 
-516 VLKNERGISDLDLKF
+516 
-531 AKQAKYTV
+531 
-539 YFKNGKKQVVNLKSD
+539 
-554 IFTPNL
+554 
-560 FSAKDILFSAKD
+560 
-572 IKKIDID
+572 
-579 VKTGSKAKADSYVP
+579 KAKADSYVP

-693 INKSNNVKFP
+693 NK
-703 VTINKFENIVS
+703 
-714 NEFVFYNASK
+714 
-724 ITINDL
+724 
-730 SIKLKSAIANDQGI
+730 
-744 TKHDIELAERAVYK
+744 
-758 VYFKNGS
+758 
-765 SKYVDLKTE
+765 
-774 YKDERVFKATDI
+774 
-786 KKVDIELKF
+786 

>member
-12 ALGVIASTGANF
+12 ALGVLASTGANF
-24 NTNEASAAAKPLDKS
+24 NNNEASAAAKPLDKS
-39 SSTLH
+39 SSSLH
-44 HGHSNIQIPYT
+44 HGYSKVHVPYA

-77 SYKDIENKV
+77 SYKDLEDRV
-86 KSVLYFNRGISDID
+86 KSVLKSDRGISDID
-100 LRLSKQAEYTVHFKN
+100 LRLSKQAKYTVYFKN
-115 GTKRVIDLK
+115 GTKKVIDLK
-124 SGIYTADLI
+124 VGIYTADLI
-133 NTSDIKAIS
+133 NTSEIKAINI
-142 VNVDTKKQPKDKAK
+142 NVDTKKQVEDKKKDKA
-156 ANVQVPYTIT
+156 NYQVPYTIT

-233 AGIYTA
+233 SGIYTA

-350 VHVKDVKRIEI
+350 VHAKDVKRIEI

-396 DPRVGYKDIT
+396 DPRVGYKDIS

-431 YTVHFKNG
+431 YAVHFKNG
-439 KKKVINLNS
+439 TKKVININS
-448 KISQLNLLYV
+448 NISQLNLLYV
-458 QDIKKIDIDVKTGSK
+458 QDIKKIDIDVKTG
-473 AKADSYVP
+473 
-481 YTIAVNGTSTPILSK
+481 T
-496 LKISN
+496 
-501 KQLISYKY
+501 
-509 LNDKVKS
+509 
-516 VLKNERGISDLDLKF
+516 
-531 AKQAKYTV
+531 
-539 YFKNGKKQVVNLKSD
+539 
-554 IFTPNL
+554 
-560 FSAKDILFSAKD
+560 
-572 IKKIDID
+572 
-579 VKTGSKAKADSYVP
+579 KAKADSYVP

-650 VYFKNGKKQVVNL
+650 VYFRNGKKQVVNL

-672 FSAKDIKKIDIDV
+672 FSAKDIKKIGIDV

-693 INKSNNVKFP
+693 NK
-703 VTINKFENIVS
+703 
-714 NEFVFYNASK
+714 
-724 ITINDL
+724 
-730 SIKLKSAIANDQGI
+730 
-744 TKHDIELAERAVYK
+744 
-758 VYFKNGS
+758 
-765 SKYVDLKTE
+765 
-774 YKDERVFKATDI
+774 
-786 KKVDIELKF
+786 

>member
-12 ALGVIASTGANF
+12 ALGVLASTGANF

-44 HGHSNIQIPYT
+44 HGHSKIQVPYT

-63 NILSSLTFNKNQNI
+63 NILSSLTFNKNQQI
-77 SYKDIENKV
+77 SYKDLENKV

-115 GTKRVIDLK
+115 GTKKVVDLK

-171 QNILSNLTFNKNQN
+171 QNILSSLTFNKNQN
-185 ISYKDLEDK
+185 VSYKDLEDK

-208 DLRLSKQAKYT
+208 DLRLSKQAKFT
-219 VNFKNGTKKVIDLK
+219 VNFKNGPKKVIDLK

-337 ILQLNSKNYTANL
+337 VVHFNSKTYSANL
-350 VHVKDVKRIEI
+350 VHAKDVKKIEV
-361 TVKTGTKAKADRYV
+361 TVKTASKAKAERYV
-375 PYTIAVNGTSTPILS
+375 PYSIAVNGTSTPNLS

-481 YTIAVNGTSTPILSK
+481 YTIAVNGTSTHILSK

-501 KQLISYKY
+501 KQLIGYQD
-509 LNDKVKS
+509 LNEKVKS
-516 VLKNERGISDLDLKF
+516 VLKHDRGINDIELKF
-531 AKQAKYTV
+531 AKQAKYTIH
-539 YFKNGKKQVVNLKSD
+539 FKNGKTQVVDLKSD
-554 IFTPNL
+554 IFT
-560 FSAKDILFSAKD
+560 
-572 IKKIDID
+572 
-579 VKTGSKAKADSYVP
+579 
-593 YTIAVN
+593 
-599 GTSTPIL
+599 
-606 SKLKI
+606 
-611 SNKQLIS
+611 
-618 YKYLNDKV
+618 
-626 KSVLKSER
+626 R
-634 GISDLDL
+634 
-641 KFAKQAKYT
+641 
-650 VYFKNGKKQVVNL
+650 
-663 KSDIFTPNL
+663 NL

-685 KQYTKSKK
+685 KQHTKSKK

-730 SIKLKSAIANDQGI
+730 STKLKSAMANDQGI
-744 TKHDIELAERAVYK
+744 TKHDIGLAERAVYK

-774 YKDERVFKATDI
+774 YKDRKVFKATDI

>member
-44 HGHSNIQIPYT
+44 HGHSNIQI
-55 ITVNGTSQ
+55 
-63 NILSSLTFNKNQNI
+63 
-77 SYKDIENKV
+77 
-86 KSVLYFNRGISDID
+86 
-100 LRLSKQAEYTVHFKN
+100 
-115 GTKRVIDLK
+115 
-124 SGIYTADLI
+124 
-133 NTSDIKAIS
+133 
-142 VNVDTKKQPKDKAK
+142 
-156 ANVQVPYTIT
+156 PYTIT

-560 FSAKDILFSAKD
+560 FSAKDI
-572 IKKIDID
+572 KKIDID

-693 INKSNNVKFP
+693 NK
-703 VTINKFENIVS
+703 
-714 NEFVFYNASK
+714 
-724 ITINDL
+724 
-730 SIKLKSAIANDQGI
+730 
-744 TKHDIELAERAVYK
+744 
-758 VYFKNGS
+758 
-765 SKYVDLKTE
+765 
-774 YKDERVFKATDI
+774 
-786 KKVDIELKF
+786 

>member
-24 NTNEASAAAKPLDKS
+24 NTNEASAAAKQLDKS
-39 SSTLH
+39 SSSLH
-44 HGHSNIQIPYT
+44 HGHSKIQVPYT

-63 NILSSLTFNKNQNI
+63 NILSSLTFNKNQQI

-115 GTKRVIDLK
+115 GTKKVVDLK

-142 VNVDTKKQPKDKAK
+142 VNVDTKKQEKDKEAK

-171 QNILSNLTFNKNQN
+171 QNILSNLTFKKNQQ
-185 ISYKDLEDK
+185 ISYKDLENN
-194 VKSVLESNRGITDV
+194 VKSVLKSNRGITDV
-208 DLRLSKQAKYT
+208 DLRLSKQAKFT
-219 VNFKNGTKKVIDLK
+219 VVFKNGTKKVIDLK
-233 AGIYTA
+233 SGIYTA

-248 SININVDTKKHIENK
+248 NININVDTKKQAKDK
-263 AKRNYQVPY
+263 AKTSTQVPY

-295 NYKNLTSQIK
+295 NYKNLTEKVK
-305 SVLKHDRGISEQDLK
+305 SVLKSDRGVSERDLK
-320 YAKKAY
+320 HAKKAY

-337 ILQLNSKNYTANL
+337 VIHLNSNVYTANL
-350 VHVKDVKRIEI
+350 VHAKDIKKIEV
-361 TVKTGTKAKADRYV
+361 TVKTGSKAKAERYV
-375 PYTIAVNGTSTPILS
+375 PYTIAVNGTSTPNLS

-396 DPRVGYKDIT
+396 DSRVSYSDIT

-414 HDRGIGE
+414 HDRGINE

-439 KKKVINLNS
+439 TKKVINLNS
-448 KISQLNLLYV
+448 KISQLNLLFV
-458 QDIKKIDIDVKTGSK
+458 
-473 AKADSYVP
+473 
-481 YTIAVNGTSTPILSK
+481 
-496 LKISN
+496 
-501 KQLISYKY
+501 
-509 LNDKVKS
+509 
-516 VLKNERGISDLDLKF
+516 
-531 AKQAKYTV
+531 
-539 YFKNGKKQVVNLKSD
+539 
-554 IFTPNL
+554 
-560 FSAKDILFSAKD
+560 KD

-606 SKLKI
+606 SKLKL
-611 SNKQLIS
+611 SNKQLIG
-618 YKYLNDKV
+618 YQDLNEKV
-626 KSVLKSER
+626 KTVLKHDR
-634 GISDLDL
+634 GINDIEL

-650 VYFKNGKKQVVNL
+650 IHFKNGKTQVVDL
-663 KSDIFTPNL
+663 KSDIFTRNL
-672 FSAKDIKKIDIDV
+672 FSVKDIKKIDINV
-685 KQYTKSKK
+685 KQHTKANKEVKK
-693 INKSNNVKFP
+693 ATNKATKVKFP
-703 VTINKFENIVS
+703 VTINGFSNLVS
-714 NEFVFYNASK
+714 NEFTFLHPHK
-724 ITINDL
+724 ITTNDL
-730 SIKLKSAIANDQGI
+730 NAKLRLALASDQGI
-744 TKHDIELAERAVYK
+744 TKHDIGLSERTVYK
-758 VYFKNGS
+758 VYFKDGS
-765 SKYVDLKTE
+765 SKFVDLKAA
-774 YKDERVFKATDI
+774 KQDSKVFKATDI
-786 KKVDIELKF
+786 KKVDIEIKF

>member
-12 ALGVIASTGANF
+12 ALGVLASTGANF
-24 NTNEASAAAKPLDKS
+24 NNNEASAAAKPLDKS
-39 SSTLH
+39 SSSLH
-44 HGHSNIQIPYT
+44 HGYSKVHVPYA

-77 SYKDIENKV
+77 SYKDLEDRV
-86 KSVLYFNRGISDID
+86 KSVLKSDRGISDID
-100 LRLSKQAEYTVHFKN
+100 LRLSKQAKYTVYFKN
-115 GTKRVIDLK
+115 GTKKVIDLK
-124 SGIYTADLI
+124 AGIYTADLI
-133 NTSDIKAIS
+133 NTSEIKAINI
-142 VNVDTKKQPKDKAK
+142 NVDTKKQVEDKKKDKA
-156 ANVQVPYTIT
+156 NYQVPYTIT

-233 AGIYTA
+233 SGIYTA

-331 KNGGKR
+331 KNGGKK

-350 VHVKDVKRIEI
+350 VHAKDVKRIEI

-396 DPRVGYKDIT
+396 DPRVGYKDIS

-439 KKKVINLNS
+439 TKKVININS
-448 KISQLNLLYV
+448 NISQLNLLYV
-458 QDIKKIDIDVKTGSK
+458 QDIKKIDIDVKTG
-473 AKADSYVP
+473 
-481 YTIAVNGTSTPILSK
+481 T
-496 LKISN
+496 
-501 KQLISYKY
+501 
-509 LNDKVKS
+509 
-516 VLKNERGISDLDLKF
+516 
-531 AKQAKYTV
+531 
-539 YFKNGKKQVVNLKSD
+539 
-554 IFTPNL
+554 
-560 FSAKDILFSAKD
+560 
-572 IKKIDID
+572 
-579 VKTGSKAKADSYVP
+579 KAKADSYVP

-693 INKSNNVKFP
+693 NK
-703 VTINKFENIVS
+703 
-714 NEFVFYNASK
+714 
-724 ITINDL
+724 
-730 SIKLKSAIANDQGI
+730 
-744 TKHDIELAERAVYK
+744 
-758 VYFKNGS
+758 
-765 SKYVDLKTE
+765 
-774 YKDERVFKATDI
+774 
-786 KKVDIELKF
+786 

>member
-12 ALGVIASTGANF
+12 ALGVLASTGANF
-24 NTNEASAAAKPLDKS
+24 NNNEASAAAKPLDKS
-39 SSTLH
+39 SSSLH
-44 HGHSNIQIPYT
+44 HGYSKVHVPYA
-55 ITVNGTSQ
+55 ITMNGTSQ

-77 SYKDIENKV
+77 SYKDLEDRV
-86 KSVLYFNRGISDID
+86 KSVLKSDRGISDID
-100 LRLSKQAEYTVHFKN
+100 LRLSKQAKYTVYFKN
-115 GTKRVIDLK
+115 GTKKVIDLK
-124 SGIYTADLI
+124 AGIYTADLI
-133 NTSDIKAIS
+133 NTSEIKAINI
-142 VNVDTKKQPKDKAK
+142 NVDTKKQVEDKKKDKA
-156 ANVQVPYTIT
+156 NYQVPYTIT

-233 AGIYTA
+233 SGIYTA

-350 VHVKDVKRIEI
+350 VHAKDVKRIEI

-396 DPRVGYKDIT
+396 DPRVGYKDIS

-439 KKKVINLNS
+439 TKKVININS
-448 KISQLNLLYV
+448 NISQLNLLYV
-458 QDIKKIDIDVKTGSK
+458 QDIKKIDIDVKTG
-473 AKADSYVP
+473 
-481 YTIAVNGTSTPILSK
+481 T
-496 LKISN
+496 
-501 KQLISYKY
+501 
-509 LNDKVKS
+509 
-516 VLKNERGISDLDLKF
+516 
-531 AKQAKYTV
+531 
-539 YFKNGKKQVVNLKSD
+539 
-554 IFTPNL
+554 
-560 FSAKDILFSAKD
+560 
-572 IKKIDID
+572 
-579 VKTGSKAKADSYVP
+579 KAKADSYVP

-693 INKSNNVKFP
+693 NK
-703 VTINKFENIVS
+703 
-714 NEFVFYNASK
+714 
-724 ITINDL
+724 
-730 SIKLKSAIANDQGI
+730 
-744 TKHDIELAERAVYK
+744 
-758 VYFKNGS
+758 
-765 SKYVDLKTE
+765 
-774 YKDERVFKATDI
+774 
-786 KKVDIELKF
+786 

>member
-12 ALGVIASTGANF
+12 ALGVLASTGANF
-24 NTNEASAAAKPLDKS
+24 NNNEASAAAKPLDKS
-39 SSTLH
+39 SSSLH
-44 HGHSNIQIPYT
+44 HGYSKVHVPYA

-77 SYKDIENKV
+77 SYKDLEDRV
-86 KSVLYFNRGISDID
+86 KSVLKSDRGISDID
-100 LRLSKQAEYTVHFKN
+100 LRLSKQAKYTVYFKN
-115 GTKRVIDLK
+115 GTKKVIDLK
-124 SGIYTADLI
+124 AGIYTADLI
-133 NTSDIKAIS
+133 NTSEIKAINI
-142 VNVDTKKQPKDKAK
+142 NVDTKKQVEDKKKDKA
-156 ANVQVPYTIT
+156 NYQVPYTIT

-233 AGIYTA
+233 SGIYTA

-350 VHVKDVKRIEI
+350 VHAKDVKRIEI

-396 DPRVGYKDIT
+396 DPRVGYKDIS

-439 KKKVINLNS
+439 TKKVININS
-448 KISQLNLLYV
+448 NISQLNLLYV
-458 QDIKKIDIDVKTGSK
+458 QDIKKIDIDVKTGTK

-516 VLKNERGISDLDLKF
+516 VLKIERGISDLDLKF

-560 FSAKDILFSAKD
+560 FSAKDI
-572 IKKIDID
+572 
-579 VKTGSKAKADSYVP
+579 
-593 YTIAVN
+593 
-599 GTSTPIL
+599 
-606 SKLKI
+606 
-611 SNKQLIS
+611 
-618 YKYLNDKV
+618 
-626 KSVLKSER
+626 
-634 GISDLDL
+634 
-641 KFAKQAKYT
+641 
-650 VYFKNGKKQVVNL
+650 
-663 KSDIFTPNL
+663 
-672 FSAKDIKKIDIDV
+672 
-685 KQYTKSKK
+685 
-693 INKSNNVKFP
+693 
-703 VTINKFENIVS
+703 
-714 NEFVFYNASK
+714 
-724 ITINDL
+724 
-730 SIKLKSAIANDQGI
+730 
-744 TKHDIELAERAVYK
+744 
-758 VYFKNGS
+758 
-765 SKYVDLKTE
+765 
-774 YKDERVFKATDI
+774 
-786 KKVDIELKF
+786 

>member
-12 ALGVIASTGANF
+12 ALGVLASTGANF
-24 NTNEASAAAKPLDKS
+24 NNNEASAAAKPLDKS
-39 SSTLH
+39 SSSLH
-44 HGHSNIQIPYT
+44 HGYSKVHVPYA

-77 SYKDIENKV
+77 SYKDLEDRV
-86 KSVLYFNRGISDID
+86 KSVLKSDRGISDID
-100 LRLSKQAEYTVHFKN
+100 LRLSKQAKYTVYFKN
-115 GTKRVIDLK
+115 GTKKVIDLK
-124 SGIYTADLI
+124 AGIYTADLI
-133 NTSDIKAIS
+133 NTSEIKAINI
-142 VNVDTKKQPKDKAK
+142 NVDTKKQVEDKKKDKA
-156 ANVQVPYTIT
+156 NYQVPYTIT

-233 AGIYTA
+233 SGIYTA

-331 KNGGKR
+331 KNDGKR

-350 VHVKDVKRIEI
+350 VHAKDVKRIEI

-396 DPRVGYKDIT
+396 DPRVGYKDIS

-439 KKKVINLNS
+439 TKKVININS
-448 KISQLNLLYV
+448 NISQLNLLYV
-458 QDIKKIDIDVKTGSK
+458 QDIKKIDIDVKTG
-473 AKADSYVP
+473 
-481 YTIAVNGTSTPILSK
+481 T
-496 LKISN
+496 
-501 KQLISYKY
+501 
-509 LNDKVKS
+509 
-516 VLKNERGISDLDLKF
+516 
-531 AKQAKYTV
+531 
-539 YFKNGKKQVVNLKSD
+539 
-554 IFTPNL
+554 
-560 FSAKDILFSAKD
+560 
-572 IKKIDID
+572 
-579 VKTGSKAKADSYVP
+579 KAKADSYVP

-730 SIKLKSAIANDQGI
+730 SIKLKSAMANDQGI
-744 TKHDIELAERAVYK
+744 TKHDIGLAERAVYK

>member
-171 QNILSNLTFNKNQN
+171 QNILSNLTFNKNQQ

-350 VHVKDVKRIEI
+350 VHAKDVKRIEI
-361 TVKTGTKAKADRYV
+361 TVKTGTKAKADR
-375 PYTIAVNGTSTPILS
+375 
-390 DLKFTG
+390 
-396 DPRVGYKDIT
+396 
-406 KKVKSVLK
+406 
-414 HDRGIGE
+414 
-421 RELKYAKKAT
+421 
-431 YTVHFKNG
+431 
-439 KKKVINLNS
+439 
-448 KISQLNLLYV
+448 
-458 QDIKKIDIDVKTGSK
+458 
-473 AKADSYVP
+473 YVP

-516 VLKNERGISDLDLKF
+516 VLKSERGISDLDLKF

-554 IFTPNL
+554 IFTPN
-560 FSAKDILFSAKD
+560 LFSAKD

-672 FSAKDIKKIDIDV
+672 FSAKDIKK
-685 KQYTKSKK
+685 
-693 INKSNNVKFP
+693 
-703 VTINKFENIVS
+703 
-714 NEFVFYNASK
+714 
-724 ITINDL
+724 
-730 SIKLKSAIANDQGI
+730 
-744 TKHDIELAERAVYK
+744 
-758 VYFKNGS
+758 
-765 SKYVDLKTE
+765 
-774 YKDERVFKATDI
+774 
-786 KKVDIELKF
+786 

>member
-44 HGHSNIQIPYT
+44 HGHSKIQIPYT

-185 ISYKDLEDK
+185 ISYKDLEGK

-233 AGIYTA
+233 SGIYTA

-350 VHVKDVKRIEI
+350 VHAKDVKRIEI
-361 TVKTGTKAKADRYV
+361 TVKTGTKAKADR
-375 PYTIAVNGTSTPILS
+375 
-390 DLKFTG
+390 
-396 DPRVGYKDIT
+396 
-406 KKVKSVLK
+406 
-414 HDRGIGE
+414 
-421 RELKYAKKAT
+421 
-431 YTVHFKNG
+431 
-439 KKKVINLNS
+439 
-448 KISQLNLLYV
+448 
-458 QDIKKIDIDVKTGSK
+458 
-473 AKADSYVP
+473 YVP

-516 VLKNERGISDLDLKF
+516 VLKSERGISDLDLKF

-554 IFTPNL
+554 IFTPN
-560 FSAKDILFSAKD
+560 LFSAKD